1 MNSNRW
7 MNLLAVLALVTAG
20 CAASETKWKS
30 EAASLAVY
38 AQELPLYP
46 GIELDDVMGS
56 DSYGDEPESHTEGL
70 TFWFDFKDPKEKVVA
85 WYDQR
90 LPGANKE
97 INEEGDVIYTLTP
110 PNGEP
115 GEDMGVIIEDKRLRV
130 FEHTRGGKH
139 KDA

>member
-7 MNLLAVLALVTAG
+7 LNVLAVIAALSAG

-38 AQELPLYP
+38 AQSLPLYP

-56 DSYGDEPESHTEGL
+56 DSYGDGGSHTEGL
-70 TFWFDFKDPKEKVVA
+70 TFWFDVKDSKEKIVA

-90 LPGANKE
+90 LPNAKKE
-97 INEEGDVIYTLTP
+97 ITDEGWVIYTLTP

-115 GEDMGVIIEDKRLRV
+115 GEDMGVLIEDGKLRV
-130 FEHTRGGKH
+130 FEHTKGGKH